1 MSRITRRRMIERSLA
16 ATAAAT
22 TFRPL
27 ALAAVEP
34 AGVEPAVFGPRLTPV
49 GRVEPVRSADVEAS
63 PLGVGFEVLDRRRF
77 DPEKAYPHLAELGVK
92 WARCQTGWNRCE
104 TTPGEYDF
112 AWLDAVVDSLLKIGI
127 RPWFNLGYG
136 NKLYTP
142 EKPDDMSVGWAPVFD
157 EKAKAA
163 WLRFVG
169 KLAEHFADRV
179 GHWEIWNEPNISA
192 FWKPRKPDPA
202 DYVAM
207 VEATAPVIRRAI
219 PDVVLVGGA
228 FAGIPMD
235 YIRGCL
241 EAGLA
246 RHVERISYH
255 PYRPVPESRY
265 DGEIAA
271 LRKLIAGHDPEI
283 KLWQGENGC
292 PSVGGRETDSVG
304 AMSNLPWN
312 ETAQAKWLTRRILTD
327 LRLGIEMTSYFHTV
341 DLVGYR
347 GKTNYKG
354 LLRGKDYT
362 RKPSFDAYQCLCAL
376 FDARTKRRSDMVV
389 ELIGATKVH
398 LQEAAFSRGGRGM
411 LAYWYPAKLLEPW
424 RVRPLS
430 MKIPTPD
437 GAAIEEPVLIDPL
450 TQQVFKLQQVKHA
463 QGGLVCESLPLKDYP
478 LIVADTAILL

>member
-1 MSRITRRRMIERSLA
+1 MSRVTRRRMIQGSLA
-16 ATAAAT
+16 ATAAAAAAL
-22 TFRPL
+22 RPTGL
-27 ALAAVEP
+27 FADEP
-34 AGVEPAVFGPRLTPV
+34 AGFDAGLTPLGKV
-49 GRVEPVRSADVEAS
+49 KPVPSADIETS

-112 AWLDAVVDSLLKIGI
+112 TWLDGVVDSLLQIGI

-142 EKPDDMSVGWAPVFD
+142 EKPDDTSVGWAPIFE
-157 EKAKAA
+157 EKPKAA

-179 GHWEIWNEPNISA
+179 GHWEIWNEPNISG
-192 FWKPRKPDPA
+192 FWKPRKPNPA

-219 PDVVLVGGA
+219 PDVVLIGGA

-246 RHVERISYH
+246 KHVDRISYH

-265 DGEIAA
+265 DAELAA
-271 LRKLIAGHDPEI
+271 LRKLVAEHNPKI

-292 PSVGGRETDSVG
+292 PSVGGPETDSVG

-327 LRLGIEMTSYFHTV
+327 LRLGIEHTSYFHTV

-362 RKPSFDAYQCLCAL
+362 RKPSFNAYQCLCAL
-376 FDARTKRRSDMVV
+376 FDSRTKCRSDMVV
-389 ELIGATKVH
+389 ELIGVEKVH
-398 LQEAAFSRGGRGM
+398 LQEAGFARNGRGM
-411 LAYWYPAKLLEPW
+411 LAYWYPANLLEPW
-424 RVRPLS
+424 ATRPLS

-437 GAAIEEPVLIDPL
+437 GAAIGEPVLIDPL
-450 TQQVFKLQQVKHA
+450 TQQVFKLPRVKKTD
-463 QGGLVCESLPLKDYP
+463 GGLICEQLPLKDYVM
-478 LIVADTAILL
+478 IVADAAVTRS